1 MYVSHLAPMSLLT
14 DRPGVFS
21 RFSLAAASLVLAA
34 GCASQDGA
42 TASPGDENEADFA
55 QEIRSKTDAQVKAE
69 IEAAAVGANFTSE
82 SDYGFTFVSAKLDG
96 ETSMTQALVRSKLA
110 SFVDADPAAD
120 KPLAGLYASTRSFA
134 DWKRDYA
141 ACVPDQSPDP
151 ADCAIINKM
160 DAVLDKNLRGIKV
173 FYFGKNGAR
182 GRVDGIGVSVII
194 VGRTPSGNLAGVR
207 TIAIWT

>member
-1 MYVSHLAPMSLLT
+1 MSILT
-14 DRPGVFS
+14 ARSGVV
-21 RFSLAAASLVLAA
+21 SLALLCMASLALGA
-34 GCASQDGA
+34 GCVSEDGA
-42 TASPGDENEADFA
+42 SAAAAIDENTADFA
-55 QEIRSKTDAQVKAE
+55 QDIKSKTDAQVQAE

-82 SDYGFTFVSAKLDG
+82 SDYGFTFVSAKLEG
-96 ETSMTQALVRSKLA
+96 QTSVTQALVREKLA
-110 SFVDADPAAD
+110 SFVDADPATD
-120 KPLAGLYASTRSFA
+120 KPLASLYASTKTFA
-134 DWKRDYA
+134 EWKRGYA

-173 FYFGKNGAR
+173 FYFGKNGSR
-182 GRVDGIGVSVII
+182 GRVDGVGVSVII

>member
-1 MYVSHLAPMSLLT
+1 MSILT
-14 DRPGVFS
+14 ARSGVV
-21 RFSLAAASLVLAA
+21 SLALLCMASLALGA
-34 GCASQDGA
+34 GCASEDGA
-42 TASPGDENEADFA
+42 SAAAAIDENTADFA
-55 QEIRSKTDAQVKAE
+55 QDIKSKTDAQVQAE

-82 SDYGFTFVSAKLDG
+82 SDYGFTFVSAKLEG
-96 ETSMTQALVRSKLA
+96 QTSVTQALVREKLA
-110 SFVDADPAAD
+110 SFVDADPATD
-120 KPLAGLYASTRSFA
+120 KPLASLYASTKTFA
-134 DWKRDYA
+134 EWKCGYA

-173 FYFGKNGAR
+173 FYFGKNGSR
-182 GRVDGIGVSVII
+182 GRVDGVGVSVII